1 MNTPRLILALLCAL
15 AGAPTLADAAP
26 RGATR
31 GDAERVQ
38 RGDDRIASLA
48 STVELKRLPL
58 EALRFEAESDQLTP
72 ASRQHLASVAE
83 QLAAHPDSVL
93 ALAPNDDA
101 RRLVAS
107 RLRAVHVAL
116 TEAGADP
123 AQLVAL
129 PRDLPPPQ
137 GTPDEHHLIVLR
149 GCFAFA
155 SSTDTDEVT
164 GGDGIASARPEEPDA
179 ERSLAEATTT
189 PTEELP

>member
-26 RGATR
+26 RGATQV
-31 GDAERVQ
+31 DAERIQ
-38 RGDDRIASLA
+38 RGDELIATLA
-48 STVELKRLPL
+48 STVELNRLPL
-58 EALRFEAESDQLTP
+58 EALRFEAGSAQLT
-72 ASRQHLASVAE
+72 ASSRKHLATVAG

-93 ALAPNDDA
+93 ALAPNDDG

-107 RLRAVHVAL
+107 RLRAVHAAL

-123 AQLVAL
+123 AQVVAL
-129 PRDLPPPQ
+129 PRDLPPPN
-137 GTPDEHHLIVLR
+137 GTPDEHDLIVLR

-155 SSTDTDEVT
+155 SSTLADEVEA
-164 GGDGIASARPEEPDA
+164 GDGIASARPEGSPA

-189 PTEELP
+189 EETP